1 MSVNLKLKDLWYWSA
16 NFALLASA
24 FLSMYVNNALP
35 MLAVSIP
42 LVMLDRAYV
51 VPLLLFI
58 AAIEGS
64 FKVEDAASQAESTA
78 ILMIGPLFAYDFI
91 RKNGRMVPYS
101 LVLLYIIFGMFVV
114 IGMFTYSSHPQ
125 ITQYLAPIM
134 FKKQG
139 GVGIYFK
146 MFMKV
151 IKLCFFFIYLKVLIN
166 EDKDLFYRALTL
178 IKDMAPYLAIL
189 VALNMM
195 MFGVVSD
202 KFETIHFGESHH
214 GDFSANMNALGVYI

>member
-1 MSVNLKLKDLWYWSA
+1 MSMNVKLKDAWYWVA
-16 NFALLASA
+16 NFILLGSA
-24 FLSMYVNNALP
+24 FLSMYVNSALP

-42 LVMLDRAYV
+42 LVILDRAYV

-78 ILMIGPLFAYDFI
+78 IILIGPLFAYDFI
-91 RKNGRMVPYS
+91 RKNGRMVPYGI
-101 LVLLYIIFGMFVV
+101 VLLYLIFGMFVV
-114 IGMFTYSSHPQ
+114 IGMFTYANHPQ
-125 ITQYLAPIM
+125 ILQYLAPIL

-151 IKLCFFFIYLKVLIN
+151 VKLGFFFMY
-166 EDKDLFYRALTL
+166 
-178 IKDMAPYLAIL
+178 
-189 VALNMM
+189 
-195 MFGVVSD
+195 
-202 KFETIHFGESHH
+202 
-214 GDFSANMNALGVYI
+214 